1 MFLGQED
8 PENLEV
14 TTQLE
19 TSQRPDTPQ
28 LSDDPVQA
36 PSAQSAGESGKFP
49 RVKKAAVK
57 PPRPSEEIRRQS
69 DRLVAKE
76 PSSFQSM
83 KDKAVRVKNIKE
95 KLAACSIRLQHTFR
109 KHNLL
114 NDPSLHVSP
123 SAIKELASVY
133 NLDEAA
139 TKELESVLMGDI

>member
-1 MFLGQED
+1 
-8 PENLEV
+8 
-14 TTQLE
+14 
-19 TSQRPDTPQ
+19 
-28 LSDDPVQA
+28 
-36 PSAQSAGESGKFP
+36 
-49 RVKKAAVK
+49 
-57 PPRPSEEIRRQS
+57 
-69 DRLVAKE
+69 
-76 PSSFQSM
+76 M